1 MEYRTHK
8 SPGCGGCL
16 LILAML
22 ALITGGAP
30 ALLQLLGVLFFT
42 GLFFIFALVAFFWGV
57 FFLIRRKVSSYEQSQ
72 TQTHNVFVF
81 LLVNILVK
89 IAQVDAKV
97 TREEI
102 NTIVSFFRTHL
113 HYNQSQI
120 FWVRDLIKEA
130 LASHLSLE
138 VLLTDF
144 KNRFPYEPRLILL
157 ELIYQVIYS
166 AEVVLSTAPE
176 LAVAQQ
182 IALFLEITEYDH
194 LSIRSRYMARA
205 RAAVT
210 NEERYYQVLGLEQSA
225 SFEEIKSAYRK
236 LSMKYHPDKVGHLG
250 EEFRKVSEEKMKELN
265 EAYQY
270 FKKKFA

>member
-1 MEYRTHK
+1 
-8 SPGCGGCL
+8 
-16 LILAML
+16 
-22 ALITGGAP
+22 
-30 ALLQLLGVLFFT
+30 
-42 GLFFIFALVAFFWGV
+42 
-57 FFLIRRKVSSYEQSQ
+57 
-72 TQTHNVFVF
+72 
-81 LLVNILVK
+81 
-89 IAQVDAKV
+89 
-97 TREEI
+97 
-102 NTIVSFFRTHL
+102 
-113 HYNQSQI
+113 
-120 FWVRDLIKEA
+120 
-130 LASHLSLE
+130 